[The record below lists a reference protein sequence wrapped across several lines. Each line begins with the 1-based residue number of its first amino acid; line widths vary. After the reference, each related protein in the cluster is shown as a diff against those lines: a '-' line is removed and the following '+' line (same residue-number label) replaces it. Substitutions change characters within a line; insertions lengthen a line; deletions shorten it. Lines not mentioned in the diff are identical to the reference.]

1 MALSPQEAAELRKQ
15 LQEIERLSRLLNKNI
30 DTTSLQNIERQAGNI
45 RAIFANLTDEFED
58 LTGEIGYA
66 ITGFKKLVQEITNS
80 NVGVRE
86 TTKSFNKLSSIAERI
101 QSYQKGYSDLTSK
114 DLKKLKEQFNIEKQ
128 RLFNTQDILED
139 KKLLLEAEK
148 QNLTIQKQAAK
159 AAAQRA
165 AANNDRTA
173 YNLQLAEARRLSNAI
188 IKVNKEYTKTTSS
201 INSNNALLSE
211 QAIELQGLELTI
223 KRTNNELKQQEKLL
237 GLSGAV
243 IGGLQKSLEKLGF
256 GGLAQQLGIDEA
268 QDKMKSLSKRII
280 EDKQREKSLQS
291 DINKAN
297 TRNLSAA
304 QIRAGFG
311 GKALKDQQRELDVLK
326 SSNDQYN
333 GMSGKFKIL
342 QTGIRSMGKSLITNL
357 KDPLSITL
365 FLVGQMV
372 DALKLADSS
381 TGDLAKSFNKSYS
394 EASSIRQE
402 LNNVANLSMDAAV
415 TTQGLQESMVAV
427 GKALGSNAKLNEQDL
442 VIMTKLTK
450 QAGYTYDEL
459 MEIQK
464 ISLINGKTLEDNTSE
479 ILGSAKAYAAQN
491 KLVVNE
497 KDVLREVNKASAS
510 LKLSLG
516 GSTKALAEAVVKSK
530 QFGIN
535 LEQASQISNALLQ
548 FEDSITSE
556 LEAELLLGKS
566 LNFEKA
572 RALALEGKTADA
584 AAEVLKEVKSSEEFG
599 KLNVIQQEA
608 LAKAVGMTKDELA
621 GSLIERE
628 ALNKLSEFEGKTA
641 KERYDNA
648 VKQYGIEGAR
658 KKLGKDALADQ
669 FEQQSLQE
677 RFNQSIEKLQ
687 EIFVSLADPIL
698 QIISPL
704 ADLASTILPAINFIL
719 TPISL
724 AFQGIAGFINGSVGK
739 LSTMQK
745 VLGGIA
751 TIVIGI
757 VSMYKI
763 WNAVESAILVK
774 KRLSSMMEKQ
784 GKSMSLFQAIAAIT
798 KGAWSSLGMIPFVG
812 AGLAIA
818 AIVGAIASLT
828 SASSKAGD
836 VMSPSKGKT
845 QISTKEG
852 GLFELSKNDDVIA
865 APGLLSS
872 NSKGTPSAS
881 PTINFQPMIDRLA
894 AVENILVQILNKDT
908 NVYMDT
914 TKVGTA
920 LNIGT
925 VKIQ

>member
-1 MALSPQEAAELRKQ
+1 MALSPQEAADLRKQ
-15 LQEIERLSRLLNKNI
+15 LQEIEKLSRLLNKNI
-30 DTTSLQNIERQAGNI
+30 DTTSLQDLERQAGNI
-45 RAIFANLTDEFED
+45 RAIFSALTDEFED
-58 LTGEIGYA
+58 LTGSIGYA
-66 ITGFKKLVQEITNS
+66 ATGFKKLVQEITNS
-80 NVGVRE
+80 NIGVRE
-86 TTKSFNKLSSIAERI
+86 TTKALNKLSSIAEKI

-114 DLKKLKEQFNIEKQ
+114 DLKKVKEQFDIEKQ
-128 RLFNTQDILED
+128 RLFNTQDILKD
-139 KKLLLEAEK
+139 KKVLLEAEK
-148 QNLTIQKQAAK
+148 QNLTIQRNAAIS
-159 AAAQRA
+159 AARAAQAR
-165 AANNDRTA
+165 NDRAGMATA
-173 YNLQLAEARRLSNAI
+173 ISEARRLENRVS
-188 IKVNKEYTKTTSS
+188 K
-201 INSNNALLSE
+201 INSEYQKTEASIATNNNLLAE
-211 QAIELQGLELTI
+211 QDVLLQGLEKSI
-223 KRTNNELKQQEKLL
+223 ERTNSELKQQEKLL

-243 IGGLQKSLEKLGF
+243 IGGLKKSLDKLGF

-268 QDKMKSLSKRII
+268 SDKMKALSREII
-280 EDKQREKSLQS
+280 ENKQKESNLQS

-372 DALKLADSS
+372 DALKLSDSS

-628 ALNKLSEFEGKTA
+628 ALNKLSEFEGETA

-677 RFNQSIEKLQ
+677 RFNQSIEKLKDV
-687 EIFVSLADPIL
+687 FVSLADPVL
-698 QIISPL
+698 QIVKPL
-704 ADLASTILPAINFIL
+704 ADLVSVILPAVNFLLSPLIEGFSL
-719 TPISL
+719 IGQLVSGFVNGLKEGQPVMVGLAAALVALLAPSIMTAIFGIFSAFAKIPFGLGIPLAITAVAGMISL
-724 AFQGIAGFINGSVGK
+724 A
-739 LSTMQK
+739 
-745 VLGGIA
+745 
-751 TIVIGI
+751 
-757 VSMYKI
+757 
-763 WNAVESAILVK
+763 
-774 KRLSSMMEKQ
+774 
-784 GKSMSLFQAIAAIT
+784 T
-798 KGAWSSLGMIPFVG
+798 K
-812 AGLAIA
+812 
-818 AIVGAIASLT
+818 
-828 SASSKAGD
+828 SASQVKSIKDGEID
-836 VMSPSKGKT
+836 PK
-845 QISTKEG
+845 G
-852 GLFELSKNDDVIA
+852 GLVVSGEKGSIQLDPNDSIVAGTDLLGKNNNNQSQQQSVAIDY
-865 APGLLSS
+865 
-872 NSKGTPSAS
+872 
-881 PTINFQPMIDRLA
+881 DRLA
-894 AVENILVQILNKDT
+894 AAMSKIQISNTLTVDKQVLANTVNSTNNTTSVQI
-908 NVYMDT
+908 
-914 TKVGTA
+914 
-920 LNIGT
+920 
-925 VKIQ
+925 Q

>member
-1 MALSPQEAAELRKQ
+1 MALSPQEAADLRKQ
-15 LQEIERLSRLLNKNI
+15 LQEIEKLSRLLNKNI
-30 DTTSLQNIERQAGNI
+30 DTTSLQDLERQAGNI
-45 RAIFANLTDEFED
+45 RAIFSALTDEFED
-58 LTGEIGYA
+58 LTGSIGYA
-66 ITGFKKLVQEITNS
+66 ATGFKKLVQEITNS
-80 NVGVRE
+80 NIGVRE
-86 TTKSFNKLSSIAERI
+86 TTKALNKLSSISEKI

-114 DLKKLKEQFNIEKQ
+114 DLKKVKEQFDIEKQ
-128 RLFNTQDILED
+128 RLFNTQDILKD
-139 KKLLLEAEK
+139 KKVLLEAEK
-148 QNLTIQKQAAK
+148 QNLTIQRNAAIS
-159 AAAQRA
+159 AARAAQAR
-165 AANNDRTA
+165 NDRAGMATA
-173 YNLQLAEARRLSNAI
+173 ISEARRLENRVS
-188 IKVNKEYTKTTSS
+188 K
-201 INSNNALLSE
+201 INSEYQKTEASIATNNNLLAE
-211 QAIELQGLELTI
+211 QDVLLQGLEKSI
-223 KRTNNELKQQEKLL
+223 ERTNSELKQQEKLL

-243 IGGLQKSLEKLGF
+243 IGGLKKSLDKLGF

-268 QDKMKSLSKRII
+268 SDKMKALSREII
-280 EDKQREKSLQS
+280 ENKQKESNLQS

-372 DALKLADSS
+372 DALKLSDSS

-628 ALNKLSEFEGKTA
+628 ALNKLSEFEGETA

-677 RFNQSIEKLQ
+677 RFNQSIEKLKDV
-687 EIFVSLADPIL
+687 FVSLADPVL
-698 QIISPL
+698 QIVKPL
-704 ADLASTILPAINFIL
+704 ADLVSVILPAVNFLLSPLIEGFSL
-719 TPISL
+719 IGQLVSGFVNGLKEGQPVMVGLAAALVALLAPSIMTAIFGIFSAFAKIPFGLGIPLAITAVAGMISL
-724 AFQGIAGFINGSVGK
+724 A
-739 LSTMQK
+739 
-745 VLGGIA
+745 
-751 TIVIGI
+751 
-757 VSMYKI
+757 
-763 WNAVESAILVK
+763 
-774 KRLSSMMEKQ
+774 
-784 GKSMSLFQAIAAIT
+784 T
-798 KGAWSSLGMIPFVG
+798 K
-812 AGLAIA
+812 
-818 AIVGAIASLT
+818 
-828 SASSKAGD
+828 SASQVKSIKDGEID
-836 VMSPSKGKT
+836 PK
-845 QISTKEG
+845 G
-852 GLFELSKNDDVIA
+852 GLVVSGEKGSIQLDPNDSIVAGTDLLGKNNNNQSQQQSVAIDY
-865 APGLLSS
+865 
-872 NSKGTPSAS
+872 
-881 PTINFQPMIDRLA
+881 DRLA
-894 AVENILVQILNKDT
+894 AAMSKIQISNTLTVDKQVLANTVNSTNNTTSVQI
-908 NVYMDT
+908 
-914 TKVGTA
+914 
-920 LNIGT
+920 
-925 VKIQ
+925 Q